1 MSDNMEQTR
10 LALPGNRGVF
20 THPSMRPR
28 TMNNLRNS
36 RFKLTSHH
44 EDSQVNMASQVHS
57 SKHANEIK
65 DLLPDQS
72 KIDLQS
78 QGGTTEITVL
88 NSARHSPRIKK
99 ETECGCSKEKFFES
113 KNIFTSPV

>member
-1 MSDNMEQTR
+1 
-10 LALPGNRGVF
+10 
-20 THPSMRPR
+20 
-28 TMNNLRNS
+28 
-36 RFKLTSHH
+36 
-44 EDSQVNMASQVHS
+44 MASQVHS
-57 SKHANEIK
+57 SKHADEVK

-99 ETECGCSKEKFFES
+99 ETECGCSNEKFLES
-113 KNIFTSPV
+113 KNIFTSPVQPIQ